1 MKIPF
6 TALIYLLS
14 ISSYSQN
21 DPIFTW
27 AKGIPAEASLTVGGV
42 SSALDDS
49 GNIYTVGTFVD
60 TVDFDPGIGI
70 YELTSTGTYAAF
82 IQKMDSNGAFVWAK
96 EIGGSLYCYG
106 NFIDVDSAGNVYVA
120 GYFNGNVDFDPS
132 PDTSYTLNPAGSN
145 NNNKDGFVLKLDN
158 NGDFVWARNIGG
170 TGTYDEVKS
179 LVVDSDGNVV
189 ITGNFGLTVDF
200 DFGTNVHNITSNG
213 NRDIFVQKLDS
224 NGDFLWA
231 KGMGGTSIDIG
242 LSVALDDA
250 GNIYVTGYF
259 KETVDFDPGVGIDDH
274 ISNGSYDIFIQK
286 LNEEGDYI
294 WSKTFGGNSIDVGC
308 CIAIDETGG
317 NIYAT
322 GYFKET
328 VDFDPGIGSINL
340 TSAGDYDIFVLKMD
354 SSGNFIWANSLGGTS
369 NDVGK
374 AVDLDC
380 SGNIYVSGY
389 FKETVDFDPGS
400 GIDNHTSNGYEDIF
414 VQKID
419 SSGNFI
425 WAKSMGGNWNAD
437 QGRSINIDH
446 NNYIYVTGVLNSV
459 ADFDPSCNTYNL
471 TGDIVFVA
479 KWGQNSINLLTD
491 GNDDGCVNVGDLLS
505 LLLEFGQCTTELLY
519 DGNNDGC
526 VDLQDFLQLLLE
538 YGQCE

>member
-1 MKIPF
+1 MKTRLLLI
-6 TALIYLLS
+6 ALLASWSVLG
-14 ISSYSQN
+14 QGN
-21 DPIFTW
+21 DPVFIW

-42 SSALDDS
+42 SSTLDDS

-179 LVVDSDGNVV
+179 LVVDSDDNVV
-189 ITGNFGLTVDF
+189 ITGNFELTVDF

-213 NRDIFVQKLDS
+213 NRDVFVQKLDS

-242 LSVALDDA
+242 LSVALDDT
-250 GNIYVTGYF
+250 GNIYVT
-259 KETVDFDPGVGIDDH
+259 
-274 ISNGSYDIFIQK
+274 
-286 LNEEGDYI
+286 
-294 WSKTFGGNSIDVGC
+294 
-308 CIAIDETGG
+308 
-317 NIYAT
+317 
-322 GYFKET
+322 
-328 VDFDPGIGSINL
+328 
-340 TSAGDYDIFVLKMD
+340 
-354 SSGNFIWANSLGGTS
+354 
-369 NDVGK
+369 
-374 AVDLDC
+374 
-380 SGNIYVSGY
+380 GY

-414 VQKID
+414 VLQLKTMAQAGDVVVAI
-419 SSGNFI
+419 SASGNSPNVI
-425 WAKSMGGNWNAD
+425 KAVEYANSNEMV
-437 QGRSINIDH
+437 SI
-446 NNYIYVTGVLNSV
+446 G
-459 ADFDPSCNTYNL
+459 L
-471 TGDIVFVA
+471 TGFGGGTL
-479 KWGQNSINLLTD
+479 KNLCHHGVHVETPT
-491 GNDDGCVNVGDLLS
+491 G
-505 LLLEFGQCTTELLY
+505 
-519 DGNNDGC
+519 
-526 VDLQDFLQLLLE
+526 E
-538 YGQCE
+538 YGPVEDIHMVLDHLTGAYLMLENANKL